1 LTKRPGLRMRRLAE
15 LQFQQGI
22 DGGEDTMLAGPLA
35 LFVASLFTGAALYVS
50 LAEQPA
56 RLQLDDAALLA
67 EWQLSYAR
75 AAVLQATLSLIGFAV
90 AIVAG
95 QEDGWRWF
103 LGGIVLF
110 ANWPYT
116 FFCVAPLN
124 RRISAFVPGTTTD
137 VQLHLLVA
145 QWGLRHAVRT
155 ALGGLASLIFV
166 WALA

>member
-1 LTKRPGLRMRRLAE
+1 M
-15 LQFQQGI
+15 F
-22 DGGEDTMLAGPLA
+22 AGPLA
-35 LFVASLFTGAALYVS
+35 LLVASLFTGAALYIS

-56 RLQLDDAALLA
+56 RLRLEDAALLA
-67 EWQLSYAR
+67 EWKLSYAR
-75 AAVLQATLSLIGFAV
+75 ASVLQATLSLIGFAV

-95 QEDGWRWF
+95 QQDGWLWF

-116 FFCVAPLN
+116 FLCVAPLN

-137 VQLHLLVA
+137 VQLRLLVT

-166 WALA
+166 WAIASAQGKF